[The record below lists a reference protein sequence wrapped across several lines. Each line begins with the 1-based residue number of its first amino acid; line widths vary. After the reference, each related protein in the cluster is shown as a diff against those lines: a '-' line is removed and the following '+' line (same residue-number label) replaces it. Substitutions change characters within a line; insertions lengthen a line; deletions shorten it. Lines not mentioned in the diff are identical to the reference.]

1 MFKTVEQIETY
12 AAEVS
17 KELEQADNDFK
28 MAAITNAGAIAAK
41 RWHFGFMI
49 SKCLK
54 ASKYGEGVANKIAVA
69 ANISLP
75 YLYQYRAVGDNLSI
89 RDAYILGMYGAG
101 WDCIR
106 QVAAVNDPDTRQNL
120 IQYFV
125 QSITDWNNSV
135 AKEQAKEALKSAL
148 SMLKHGPAELDVS
161 SPAKIETAVNFES
174 EAPEFME
181 AKKQLQK
188 LMTACRGIVKDNK
201 LSPMLKAFGD
211 CYLADN
217 VPDAE
222 AHLDTLHEDATSAL
236 ELLQQVE
243 SVLPQL
249 KEEVTSLQNMGLS
262 HADS

>member
-1 MFKTVEQIETY
+1 
-12 AAEVS
+12 
-17 KELEQADNDFK
+17 
-28 MAAITNAGAIAAK
+28 
-41 RWHFGFMI
+41 
-49 SKCLK
+49 
-54 ASKYGEGVANKIAVA
+54 
-69 ANISLP
+69 
-75 YLYQYRAVGDNLSI
+75 
-89 RDAYILGMYGAG
+89 MYGAG

-222 AHLDTLHEDATSAL
+222 AHLDTLHEDATAAL

-249 KEEVTSLQNMGLS
+249 KEEVASLQNMGLS